1 MDQQQNSDGGADR
14 DVALAQAGAQAHLD
28 SRFRGNDECVLDSRF
43 RGNDMVIC
51 YS

>member
-51 YS
+51 HS